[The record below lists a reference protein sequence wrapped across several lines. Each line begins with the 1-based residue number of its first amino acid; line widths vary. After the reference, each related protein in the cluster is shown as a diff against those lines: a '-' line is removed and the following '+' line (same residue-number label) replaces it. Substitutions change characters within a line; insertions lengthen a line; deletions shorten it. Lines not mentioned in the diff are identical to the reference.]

1 MIFTFLY
8 LIPRPNDIQKLFYT
22 TFDLFLNSFFDN
34 IFVHMNNEEI
44 RKRIKDRRKEQQLS
58 QAELAEK
65 LSISQTAY
73 YKIEKGDTHLIS
85 DHLSK
90 LATILDIPED
100 ELVLGYN
107 TERLS
112 EILREKDLRIAELER
127 IIEDKERIIRLQE
140 ELLKKK

>member
-1 MIFTFLY
+1 
-8 LIPRPNDIQKLFYT
+8 
-22 TFDLFLNSFFDN
+22 
-34 IFVHMNNEEI
+34 MNNEEI

-127 IIEDKERIIRLQE
+127 IIEDKEKIIRLQE

>member
-1 MIFTFLY
+1 
-8 LIPRPNDIQKLFYT
+8 
-22 TFDLFLNSFFDN
+22 
-34 IFVHMNNEEI
+34 MNNEEI

-100 ELVLGYN
+100 ELVLGYK

>member
-112 EILREKDLRIAELER
+112 EILREKDMRIAELER

>member
-100 ELVLGYN
+100 ELVLGYK

>member
-1 MIFTFLY
+1 
-8 LIPRPNDIQKLFYT
+8 
-22 TFDLFLNSFFDN
+22 
-34 IFVHMNNEEI
+34 MNNEEI

-100 ELVLGYN
+100 ELVLGYK

-112 EILREKDLRIAELER
+112 EILREKDLRIAELEK

>member
-1 MIFTFLY
+1 
-8 LIPRPNDIQKLFYT
+8 
-22 TFDLFLNSFFDN
+22 
-34 IFVHMNNEEI
+34 MNNEEI